1 MFRVQVVPH
10 RRLLLFENL
19 ATRADMPKLQFWR
32 SVSHVC
38 STAFS
43 SRDRVQSDGLLVISD
58 RLVSC
63 VLVPRRSHGG
73 RHCVGAI
80 LLHPA
85 RLLYR
90 PVPLRAT
97 LHELIIFHSQLIV
110 IIWRLHIVSV
120 KNA

>member
-1 MFRVQVVPH
+1 MR
-10 RRLLLFENL
+10 
-19 ATRADMPKLQFWR
+19 
-32 SVSHVC
+32 

-73 RHCVGAI
+73 RHRVGAI

-85 RLLYR
+85 R

-97 LHELIIFHSQLIV
+97 LQELIIFHSQLIV
-110 IIWRLHIVSV
+110 IIRRLHIVSV